1 MLWNDDD
8 GDVDGYDNDN
18 DDGYE
23 NDNDDE
29 MVGFILASVR
39 RGAARR
45 LALLVAVEMP
55 MRRAIMVNNNNGM
68 NAMRVHSEA

>member
-1 MLWNDDD
+1 VLWNDDD
-8 GDVDGYDNDN
+8 EDDDEDGNGYDN
-18 DDGYE
+18 E
-23 NDNDDE
+23 NDDE

>member
-8 GDVDGYDNDN
+8 GDDDGYDDGYDN
-18 DDGYE
+18 E
-23 NDNDDE
+23 NDDE

>member
-1 MLWNDDD
+1 
-8 GDVDGYDNDN
+8 
-18 DDGYE
+18 
-23 NDNDDE
+23 
-29 MVGFILASVR
+29 VR

>member
-8 GDVDGYDNDN
+8 GDDDGY

-23 NDNDDE
+23 NGNDDE

-55 MRRAIMVNNNNGM
+55 MRRAIMVNNEKNEW
-68 NAMRVHSEA
+68 RST

>member
-8 GDVDGYDNDN
+8 GDDDEDDNGYDN
-18 DDGYE
+18 E
-23 NDNDDE
+23 NDDE
-29 MVGFILASVR
+29 MVGFSLASVR